1 MFKIRKT
8 SHLLEGL
15 GGGAV
20 IAGLLL
26 ASAGSA
32 FADTKTI
39 GLSGVASNFT
49 VAPDPGPGDSG
60 GFGDTIPDAFSFTAV
75 TGAVK
80 DTPTASNT
88 VTISGL
94 SEPVPVTVSGT
105 GLPQIR
111 INNGSLVS
119 SGTIS
124 NGDTLMVSL
133 VPSAWS
139 STYEALVTVGDGA
152 AVAFSVSSGPTPSD
166 TIADAFSFTPVTG
179 VAKNASTESN
189 TVTIAGLSEP
199 VSVSVSGTGLPQISI
214 NGGSFVSSGTIG
226 NGDTLK
232 VSLVP
237 SAWGS
242 TYEAQ
247 VTVGGGTAVAFSVA
261 SASAPTVGLA
271 ASTLPDGDVNQAYNA
286 GTGFD
291 FKTLASLAGGSAS
304 NPPTAADLSWTS
316 GTLPAGMTLSALGVL
331 SGTPTTSGEYTF
343 TVTAT
348 LETGIQDSQTYTVY
362 IFADPLVIEGGN

>member
-1 MFKIRKT
+1 MFKIRKS

-15 GGGAV
+15 GCGAAL
-20 IAGLLL
+20 AGLVL

-60 GFGDTIPDAFSFTAV
+60 SFGDTIPDAFAFTPV
-75 TGAVK
+75 TGVAK
-80 DTPTASNT
+80 NAPTVSET
-88 VTISGL
+88 VTITGL
-94 SEPVPVTVSGT
+94 GEAVTVSVSGT
-105 GLPQIR
+105 GLPKIR

-119 SGTIS
+119 SGTI
-124 NGDTLMVSL
+124 
-133 VPSAWS
+133 
-139 STYEALVTVGDGA
+139 
-152 AVAFSVSSGPTPSD
+152 
-166 TIADAFSFTPVTG
+166 
-179 VAKNASTESN
+179 
-189 TVTIAGLSEP
+189 
-199 VSVSVSGTGLPQISI
+199 
-214 NGGSFVSSGTIG
+214 G
-226 NGDTLK
+226 NGDTLA

-242 TYEAQ
+242 SYAAQ
-247 VTVGGGTAVAFSVA
+247 VTVGDGTPVSFSVT
-261 SASAPTVGLA
+261 SAPGPTVGLA
-271 ASTLPDGDVNQAYNA
+271 ASTLPDGDVGQAYSA

-291 FKTLASLAGGSAS
+291 FKTLASLAGGSVS
-304 NPPTAADLSWTS
+304 DPPTAADLSWTS

-348 LETGIQDSQTYTVY
+348 LETGIQDSQSYTVY
-362 IFADPLVIEGGN
+362 IFADPMVIEGGN

>member
-111 INNGSLVS
+111 INNGNLVS

-124 NGDTLMVSL
+124 NGDTL
-133 VPSAWS
+133 
-139 STYEALVTVGDGA
+139 T
-152 AVAFSVSSGPTPSD
+152 
-166 TIADAFSFTPVTG
+166 
-179 VAKNASTESN
+179 
-189 TVTIAGLSEP
+189 
-199 VSVSVSGTGLPQISI
+199 
-214 NGGSFVSSGTIG
+214 
-226 NGDTLK
+226 

-291 FKTLASLAGGSAS
+291 FKTLASLAGGAVSD
-304 NPPTAADLSWTS
+304 PPTSADLSWTS
-316 GTLPAGMTLSALGVL
+316 GTLPDGMTLSAIGVL
-331 SGTPTTSGEYTF
+331 SGTPTTAGEYTF

-348 LETGIQDSQTYTVY
+348 LETGIQDSQSYTVY